1 MKAPAAPKR
10 RINPKLAR
18 YRMRI
23 GRSATHR
30 YGVFALEDIPA
41 KRRVIEYT
49 GKHLNLEQA
58 FKIRAPKDS
67 YIAWINSKLYVDGRR
82 GGSGAEFMNHSC
94 APNLVARRIGRHLYL
109 YSRRKIRAREEL
121 TWNYRYPIRLKRV
134 PCCCGARRC
143 RGTLRFVWVL

>member
-1 MKAPAAPKR
+1 MKAPAAPER

-30 YGVFALEDIPA
+30 YGVFALEEIPA

-58 FKIRAPKDS
+58 FKIRAPNDS
-67 YIAWINSKLYVDGRR
+67 YIAWINSKLYVDARR
-82 GGSGAEFMNHSC
+82 GGSGAAHWR
-94 APNLVARRIGRHLYL
+94 PLVLAQP
-109 YSRRKIRAREEL
+109 AED
-121 TWNYRYPIRLKRV
+121 
-134 PCCCGARRC
+134 PCR
-143 RGTLRFVWVL
+143 